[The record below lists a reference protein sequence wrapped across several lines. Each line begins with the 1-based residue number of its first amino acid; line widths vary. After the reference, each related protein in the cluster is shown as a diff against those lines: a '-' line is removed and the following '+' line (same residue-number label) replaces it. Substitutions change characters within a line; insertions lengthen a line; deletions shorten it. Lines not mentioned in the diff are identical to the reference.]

1 MAYEMIRLVDRP
13 DLKERAAQWFHEK
26 WGIPL
31 AAYMESMEECL
42 AGRGPVPQWYVAVER
57 GRIIGGLG
65 VIENDFHDRKDL
77 APPTSAQSTRRR
89 TGEAGA
95 WQGHCSIQSA
105 WT

>member
-42 AGRGPVPQWYVAVER
+42 AMKSAVPQW
-57 GRIIGGLG
+57 
-65 VIENDFHDRKDL
+65 
-77 APPTSAQSTRRR
+77 
-89 TGEAGA
+89 
-95 WQGHCSIQSA
+95 
-105 WT
+105 